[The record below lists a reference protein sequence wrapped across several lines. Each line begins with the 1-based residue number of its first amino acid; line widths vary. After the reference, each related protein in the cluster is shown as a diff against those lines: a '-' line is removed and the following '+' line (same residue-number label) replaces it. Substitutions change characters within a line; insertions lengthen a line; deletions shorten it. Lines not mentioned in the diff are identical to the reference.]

1 MDKEEVEENIDT
13 NVFNN
18 ESESATLN
26 DVKHEKDITE
36 ETEAKDSE
44 QTVKDEVD
52 LKEES

>member
-1 MDKEEVEENIDT
+1 MDKEEDEENSDT

-26 DVKHEKDITE
+26 DVKSEKDITE
-36 ETEAKDSE
+36 TEVKDSE
-44 QTVKDEVD
+44 QTIKDEVD

>member
-1 MDKEEVEENIDT
+1 MDKEEVEENSDT

-18 ESESATLN
+18 ESESATLS

-36 ETEAKDSE
+36 TEVKDSE
-44 QTVKDEVD
+44 QTIKDEVD